1 MPRNLSSKENPTQPP
16 QQSSDTLPV
25 RDVPLSEKITFLRQ
39 PEIYAEPTQGIEVRE
54 THMSWVFLTDRQVY
68 KLKKPVCYPFLD
80 YSTLE
85 QRKRMC
91 EQEVVLNR
99 RLAAWVYSGTVALVR
114 DSGGRL
120 SLWPDGI
127 AREDTVV
134 EWLVQMVRLS
144 DGLMLDNAIRA
155 GNVQA
160 PAVERTAVHLAA
172 FFRRATP
179 APLATPTLLKRFSEA
194 VTVNADFIIAS
205 GIPERKI
212 AGIRRTLLSFLD
224 ARATVLAD
232 RVENGRII
240 EGHGDLRPEHVFL
253 GYPPAVID
261 CIEFSPELRQI
272 DPLEELAFLWMEC
285 IRLRGG
291 QWGERFLQ
299 IYLKDCEDNAPDEL
313 LWFYMSLRAWLRVRL
328 TLGHLKDSSE
338 QKPWFQKADEY
349 LDLADRFSARL

>member
-1 MPRNLSSKENPTQPP
+1 MPRNLSSKEEAPQPRR
-16 QQSSDTLPV
+16 QSSDTLLV
-25 RDVPLSEKITFLRQ
+25 RDVPLSEKIAFLRR
-39 PEIYAEPTQGIEVRE
+39 PEIYDDPTHRVEVRE
-54 THMSWVFLTDRQVY
+54 THMSWVFLTDHQVY

-85 QRKRMC
+85 RRKRMC
-91 EQEVVLNR
+91 EQEVILNR
-99 RLAAWVYSGTVALVR
+99 RLAAWVYSGVTALVC

-120 SLWPDGI
+120 ALWPDGI
-127 AREDTVV
+127 AHKATVV

-160 PAVERTAVHLAA
+160 PAAERTAAHLAA
-172 FFRRATP
+172 FFRHAKP
-179 APLATPTLLKRFSEA
+179 APLAFPTLVKRFGESVA
-194 VTVNADFIIAS
+194 VNADFIIAS
-205 GIPERKI
+205 GIPERRI

-224 ARATVLAD
+224 ASAAVLAD
-232 RVENGRII
+232 RVANGRII

-285 IRLRGG
+285 IHLQGG

-313 LWFYMSLRAWLRVRL
+313 LWFYMSLRAWLRARL

-338 QKPWFQKADEY
+338 QKRWFQKADEY
-349 LDLADRFSARL
+349 LDLADRFSAKL